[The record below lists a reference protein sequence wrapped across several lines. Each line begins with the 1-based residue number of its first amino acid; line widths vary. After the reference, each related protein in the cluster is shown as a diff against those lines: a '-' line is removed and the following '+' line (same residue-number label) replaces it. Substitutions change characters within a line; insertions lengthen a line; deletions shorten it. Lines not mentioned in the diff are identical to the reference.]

1 MLDNQHLHRTFGG
14 FQLQAELLLKGG
26 EDRRAGRIGRRRR
39 AKTRPSVA
47 PPPLGESRSLQRKRI
62 PQLTTSPHQPTIEDN
77 TGPVRVVQGR
87 NHNMLF
93 RALQIRDVAIEPA
106 HILAPMAGITDTVF
120 RRFIKRLGGCGLIMT
135 EFVSSEGMVRQ
146 NFKSQRY
153 LYYTEEERPITAQI
167 FGADPAHL
175 AEAAGQIEDLGFDLV
190 DLNLGCPAK
199 KVVKCGGSGL
209 LRDLP
214 NLEKIL
220 RAIRAAVKI
229 PFTIK
234 FRSGWSDEEIVAVQV
249 ARMAE
254 DCGVE
259 GLAVHPRT
267 RIQGYSGK
275 ACWDIIAQVKQAV
288 RIPVIGNGDVLTPR
302 DAAALHAQT
311 GCDAVMI
318 GRAAASNPWIF
329 RQLAEFFSTGTWR
342 EPADA
347 DRYELIRTYYSMLV
361 AEDIPGAI
369 GKMKQFAS
377 WFTHGV
383 RNGTELRRQ
392 VQSARETSEVLERV
406 DAFFASLALQPEAA
420 VVS

>member
-1 MLDNQHLHRTFGG
+1 VLPEHMPFADLH
-14 FQLQAELLLKGG
+14 
-26 EDRRAGRIGRRRR
+26 
-39 AKTRPSVA
+39 
-47 PPPLGESRSLQRKRI
+47 
-62 PQLTTSPHQPTIEDN
+62 
-77 TGPVRVVQGR
+77 
-87 NHNMLF
+87 
-93 RALQIRDVAIEPA
+93 IRDVVIRPA

-135 EFVSSEGMVRQ
+135 EFVSSEGMIRQ
-146 NFKSQRY
+146 NFRSQRY
-153 LYYTEEERPITAQI
+153 LYYTEEERPISAQI
-167 FGADPAHL
+167 FGADPAHM
-175 AEAAGQIEDLGFDLV
+175 ADAARQIEDLGFNLV

-209 LRDLP
+209 LRDLAL
-214 NLEKIL
+214 LEKIL

-234 FRSGWSDEEIVAVQV
+234 FRSGWSDNEIVALEV
-249 ARMAE
+249 ARLAE
-254 DCGVE
+254 DCGVDA
-259 GLAVHPRT
+259 LAIHPRT
-267 RIQGYSGK
+267 RVQGYSGR
-275 ACWDIIAQVKQAV
+275 AHWEIIQQVKQDAG
-288 RIPVIGNGDVLTPR
+288 IPVIGNGDVFRPE
-302 DAAALHAQT
+302 DAWALREQT

-329 RQLAEFFSTGTWR
+329 RQLAEFFDTGTYR

-361 AEDIPGAI
+361 AEEIAGAL

-392 VQSARETSEVLERV
+392 VQSARETREVLERV
-406 DAFFASLALQPEAA
+406 DAFFTSLPHPDTTEPA
-420 VVS
+420 VTS

>member
-1 MLDNQHLHRTFGG
+1 MVFE
-14 FQLQAELLLKGG
+14 EL
-26 EDRRAGRIGRRRR
+26 RIRN
-39 AKTRPSVA
+39 VA
-47 PPPLGESRSLQRKRI
+47 LR
-62 PQLTTSPHQPTIEDN
+62 
-77 TGPVRVVQGR
+77 
-87 NHNMLF
+87 
-93 RALQIRDVAIEPA
+93 PA

-135 EFVSSEGMVRQ
+135 EFVSSEGMLRK
-146 NFKSQRY
+146 NFRSQRY
-153 LYYTEEERPITAQI
+153 LYYTEEERPISAQI
-167 FGADPAHL
+167 FGADPDHMAD
-175 AEAAGQIEDLGFDLV
+175 AARQIEDLGFDLV

-214 NLEKIL
+214 LLEKIL
-220 RAIRAAVKI
+220 RAIRSAVKI

-234 FRSGWSDEEIVAVQV
+234 FRSGWSDEEIVAVDL
-249 ARMAE
+249 ARLAE

-259 GLAVHPRT
+259 ALAVHPRT
-267 RIQGYSGK
+267 RLQGYSGR
-275 ACWDIIAQVKQAV
+275 ARWEIIQQVKQAV
-288 RIPVIGNGDVLTPR
+288 RIPVIGNGDVVKPQ
-302 DAAALHAQT
+302 DALALREQT

-329 RQLAEFFSTGTWR
+329 RQLSGFFETGAYR

-347 DRYELIRTYYSMLV
+347 DRYELIRTYYAMLV
-361 AEDIPGAI
+361 AEEIPGAL

-392 VQSARETSEVLERV
+392 VQSARETHEVLERV
-406 DAFFASLALQPEAA
+406 DAFFATLAANPGRTETA
-420 VVS
+420 VAV

>member
-1 MLDNQHLHRTFGG
+1 MI
-14 FQLQAELLLKGG
+14 FQDLK
-26 EDRRAGRIGRRRR
+26 
-39 AKTRPSVA
+39 
-47 PPPLGESRSLQRKRI
+47 
-62 PQLTTSPHQPTIEDN
+62 
-77 TGPVRVVQGR
+77 
-87 NHNMLF
+87 
-93 RALQIRDVAIEPA
+93 IRDVAIRPP

-135 EFVSSEGMVRQ
+135 EFVSSEGMIRQ
-146 NFKSQRY
+146 NFRSERY

-175 AEAAGQIEDLGFDLV
+175 ADAARQIEDLGFDLV

-209 LRDLP
+209 LRDLAL
-214 NLEKIL
+214 LEQIL

-234 FRSGWSDEEIVAVQV
+234 LRSGWSEVEIVAIQV

-259 GLAVHPRT
+259 ALAVHPRT
-267 RIQGYSGK
+267 REQGFSGRARWEIIQ
-275 ACWDIIAQVKQAV
+275 QVKQAV
-288 RIPVIGNGDVLTPR
+288 RIPVIGNGDVFKPE
-302 DAAALHAQT
+302 DAVALHEQT

-329 RQLAEFFSTGTWR
+329 RQMAEFFSTGAYR

-347 DRYELIRTYYSMLV
+347 DRYEMIRTYYSMLI
-361 AEDIPGAI
+361 AEEIPGAI

-392 VQSARETSEVLERV
+392 VQSARETGEVIERV
-406 DAFFASLALQPEAA
+406 DTFFRSLATEPAIA
-420 VVS
+420 SSN

>member
-1 MLDNQHLHRTFGG
+1 M
-14 FQLQAELLLKGG
+14 
-26 EDRRAGRIGRRRR
+26 
-39 AKTRPSVA
+39 V
-47 PPPLGESRSLQRKRI
+47 
-62 PQLTTSPHQPTIEDN
+62 
-77 TGPVRVVQGR
+77 
-87 NHNMLF
+87 F
-93 RALQIRDVAIEPA
+93 RDLQIRNVVIQPA

-135 EFVSSEGMVRQ
+135 EFVSSEGMIRQ
-146 NFKSQRY
+146 NFRSQRY
-153 LYYTEEERPITAQI
+153 LYYTEEERPISAQI

-175 AEAAGQIEDLGFDLV
+175 ADAARQIEDLGFDIV

-209 LRDLP
+209 LRDLAL
-214 NLEKIL
+214 LENIL

-234 FRSGWSDEEIVAVQV
+234 LRSGWSDEEIVALQV
-249 ARMAE
+249 ARLAE

-259 GLAVHPRT
+259 ALAIHPRT
-267 RIQGYSGK
+267 RVQGFSGRARWEIIQQ
-275 ACWDIIAQVKQAV
+275 AKQTV
-288 RIPVIGNGDVLTPR
+288 RIPVIGNGDVFKPQ
-302 DAAALHAQT
+302 DALALCEQT

-329 RQLAEFFSTGTWR
+329 RQMAEFFTTGTYR

-347 DRYELIRTYYSMLV
+347 DRYQMIRTYYSMLV
-361 AEDIPGAI
+361 AEEIPGAI

-392 VQSARETSEVLERV
+392 VHSARETGEVLERV
-406 DAFFASLALQPEAA
+406 DAFFASLAAHPGRSEAA
-420 VVS
+420 IAPSKCQVT